1 MIRFAI
7 KRAAAAL
14 ALLSIFAAAVGGDAS
29 AAQPLLIGTDISHPP
44 LEFYRHPGGRVHGFD
59 ADIARDIAKRL
70 GRPVRFVNM
79 PFGALLQS
87 VSAGKVDFTISSMFD
102 LPAREKIADFVDYF
116 LSGTAIMVRAGNP
129 HNVFTLAGF
138 CGLTASAE
146 AGTFQFTALEEQSTR
161 CRSLGLG
168 GIHVVSV
175 AGDEQGAR
183 ALLAGRVAIHIADFP
198 IVSYLA
204 RTVGGGKL
212 VVAGRPFN
220 QIPYGIAVRKGNLAL
235 RTAIVGA
242 LRAMVADGTY
252 DRLLKKW
259 HLQAG
264 ALRSIPVNAGKLYQH

>member
-1 MIRFAI
+1 MAMRRFI
-7 KRAAAAL
+7 AAL
-14 ALLSIFAAAVGGDAS
+14 ALVPFLAFGLGGAAA
-29 AAQPLLIGTDISHPP
+29 AAQPLRIGTDISHPP
-44 LEFYRHPGGRVHGFD
+44 LEFYRHAGGRVHGFD
-59 ADIARDIAKRL
+59 ADIAREIAKRL
-70 GRPVRFVNM
+70 GRPATFVNM
-79 PFGALLQS
+79 PFGDLLHAVAS
-87 VSAGKVDFTISSMFD
+87 GKVDFTISSMFD
-102 LPAREKIADFVDYF
+102 LPAREKVADFVDYF

-146 AGTFQFTALEEQSTR
+146 VGTFQFTALKEQSAR
-161 CRSLGLG
+161 CRALGLG
-168 GIHVVSV
+168 GVHVVSV

-264 ALRSIPVNAGKLYQH
+264 ALRSIPVDAGQLYQH

>member
-1 MIRFAI
+1 MA
-7 KRAAAAL
+7 KRLVAAL
-14 ALLSIFAAAVGGDAS
+14 ALFASLVPALWGAAS
-29 AAQPLLIGTDISHPP
+29 AAQPLRVGTDISHPP
-44 LEFYRHPGGRVHGFD
+44 LEFYRHPGGRVRGFD
-59 ADIARDIAKRL
+59 ADIAREIGRRL
-70 GRPVRFVNM
+70 GRPVQFYNM
-79 PFGALLQS
+79 PFGKLLQS
-87 VSAGKVDFTISSMFD
+87 VAAGKVDMTISSMFD
-102 LPAREKIADFVDYF
+102 LPIREKVADFVDYF

-146 AGTFQFTALEEQSTR
+146 VGTFQFTALEEQSKR

-168 GIHVVSV
+168 GIHIVSV

-183 ALLAGRVAIHIADFP
+183 ALLAGRVEVHIADFP

-204 RTVGGGKL
+204 RTVGNGRL

-220 QIPYGIAVRKGNLAL
+220 QIPYGIAVRKGNVAL

-242 LRAMVADGTY
+242 LDGMVADGSY

>member
-1 MIRFAI
+1 MMRIAIR
-7 KRAAAAL
+7 RAAASI
-14 ALLSIFAAAVGGDAS
+14 ALLSLCIVALGGFAR
-29 AAQPLLIGTDISHPP
+29 AAQPLRVGTDISHPP

-59 ADIARDIAKRL
+59 ADIAREVAKRL
-70 GRPVRFVNM
+70 GRPLQFVNM

-87 VSAGKVDFTISSMFD
+87 VATGKVDLTISSMFD
-102 LPAREKIADFVDYF
+102 LPVREKVADFVDYF

-129 HNVFTLAGF
+129 HDVFTLAGF

-146 AGTFQFTALEEQSTR
+146 VGTFQFTALKEQSAR
-161 CRSLGLG
+161 CRALGLG
-168 GIHVVSV
+168 AIHVVSV
-175 AGDEQGAR
+175 AGDEQGAQ
-183 ALLAGRVAIHIADFP
+183 ALLAGHVAIHIADFQ

>member
-1 MIRFAI
+1 M
-7 KRAAAAL
+7 KRIAAAFTLL
-14 ALLSIFAAAVGGDAS
+14 AMLGLAGSGTAA

-59 ADIARDIAKRL
+59 ADIAREVAKRL
-70 GRPVRFVNM
+70 GRPVQFVNM
-79 PFGALLQS
+79 PFGKLLQA

-102 LPAREKIADFVDYF
+102 LPIREKIADFVDYF

-129 HNVFTLAGF
+129 DHVFTLAGF
-138 CGLTASAE
+138 CGLRASAE
-146 AGTFQFTALEEQSTR
+146 SGTFQFTALKEQSAR
-161 CRSLGLG
+161 CRALGLG
-168 GIHVVSV
+168 GIHVVPLP
-175 AGDEQGAR
+175 GDEQGAQ
-183 ALLAGRVAIHIADFP
+183 ALLAGRVAVHIADFP

-204 RTVGGGKL
+204 RTVGNGKL

-220 QIPYGIAVRKGNLAL
+220 QIPYGIAVRKGNVAL
-235 RTAIVGA
+235 RTAIVAA

-264 ALRSIPVNAGKLYQH
+264 ALRSMPVNAGKLYQH

>member
-1 MIRFAI
+1 MRRFV
-7 KRAAAAL
+7 AAL
-14 ALLSIFAAAVGGDAS
+14 ALLPFLACALGGAAG
-29 AAQPLLIGTDISHPP
+29 AAQPVRIGTDISHPP
-44 LEFYRHPGGRVHGFD
+44 LEFYRHAGGRVHGFD
-59 ADIARDIAKRL
+59 ADIAREIAKRL
-70 GRPVRFVNM
+70 GRPASFVNM
-79 PFGALLQS
+79 PFGDLLPA
-87 VSAGKVDFTISSMFD
+87 VAAGKVDFTISSMFD
-102 LPAREKIADFVDYF
+102 LPVREKVADFVDYF
-116 LSGTAIMVRAGNP
+116 LSGTAIMVRAG
-129 HNVFTLAGF
+129 F

-146 AGTFQFTALEEQSTR
+146 VGTFQFTALQEQSAR
-161 CRSLGLG
+161 CRALGLG
-168 GIHVVSV
+168 GVHVVSV

-204 RTVGGGKL
+204 RTVGDGKL

-264 ALRSIPVNAGKLYQH
+264 ALRSIPVDAGKLYQH